1 MEPPGRAIDASI
13 EFFRAG
19 WRCVAPGPS
28 ADRWAGICAVSW
40 VVDASIAVKW
50 VIPEVLSDEADRVSD
65 GEADV
70 LAPDLLLVEVAN
82 ALWKKTAAKEISP
95 READAAFD
103 LVRRS
108 GIDLRPTVPLLPRAT
123 DMARRLGHP
132 VYDCVYLALAE
143 REDTAFVTA
152 DHRLLRR
159 LSARKLDVSI
169 VDLRTL

>member
-1 MEPPGRAIDASI
+1 M
-13 EFFRAG
+13 
-19 WRCVAPGPS
+19 
-28 ADRWAGICAVSW
+28 SW

-50 VIPEVLSDEADRVSD
+50 VIPEVLSDLADRVRD

-82 ALWKKTAAKEISP
+82 ALWRKTTVKEISA

-108 GIDLRPTVPLLPRAT
+108 GIDLRPTAPLLPRAM
-123 DMARRLGHP
+123 DLARRIDHP

-143 REDTAFVTA
+143 REGVAFVTA
-152 DHRLLRR
+152 DQRLLRR
-159 LSARKLDVSI
+159 LSTRRLDISI
-169 VDLRTL
+169 VDLRSIEP